1 MKTAD
6 QLECMFFEELQTYN
20 ITNFNTLVNSDVD
33 QNDAKIRKCYSSVIT
48 RYFIF
53 REKHSELSESELNIL
68 YFKLKLDM
76 IAQYF
81 ATYPDSDVTVLKA
94 FQNELRSYLKLEP
107 QFDDDPTSS
116 KPDESSDNEVTQEKA
131 EVIKDEQKATK
142 V

>member
-1 MKTAD
+1 MKTANE
-6 QLECMFFEELQTYN
+6 LEHMFFDELKTYN
-20 ITNFNTLVNSDVD
+20 LTNFHTLVSTDVT

-81 ATYPDSDVTVLKA
+81 ATYPDSDVGVLVA
-94 FQNELRSYLKLEP
+94 FQNEIQAYLKE
-107 QFDDDPTSS
+107 TSEAKKAS
-116 KPDESSDNEVTQEKA
+116 KNKDNAETT
-131 EVIKDEQKATK
+131 EVIENESTSA
-142 V
+142 

>member
-116 KPDESSDNEVTQEKA
+116 EPDESSGNEVTQEKA
-131 EVIKDEQKATK
+131 EVIKDEQKAAK